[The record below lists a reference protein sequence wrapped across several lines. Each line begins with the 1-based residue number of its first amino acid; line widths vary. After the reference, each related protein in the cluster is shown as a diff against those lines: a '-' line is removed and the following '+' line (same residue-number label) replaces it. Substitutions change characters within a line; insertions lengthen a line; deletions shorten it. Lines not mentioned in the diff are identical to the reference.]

1 MTFEIFSEIIKSVD
15 FPTYE
20 ADFPKTK
27 TPPVVVYQKG
37 VDKSIHSDGK
47 VVFRQEEV
55 IVNLCTTRTDTVSR
69 EKLEKYFK
77 DNSLNLKMVDSY
89 WIPEENFYVTE
100 YRGYLL

>member
-1 MTFEIFSEIIKSVD
+1 MTYDDFIERIKEVD

-20 ADFPKTK
+20 ADFPKAK
-27 TPPVVVYQKG
+27 PPPVVVYQKG
-37 VDKSIHSDGK
+37 VDKSIHADGIT
-47 VVFRQEEV
+47 VFHQEEV

-69 EKLEKYFK
+69 AKLEKFFIEK
-77 DNSLNLKMVDSY
+77 SLDLKMVDSY

>member
-1 MTFEIFSEIIKSVD
+1 MTFENFSEIIKSVD

-20 ADFPKTK
+20 ADFPKAK

-37 VDKSIHSDGK
+37 VDESIIADGI
-47 VVFRQEEV
+47 VVFHQEEV

-69 EKLEKYFK
+69 KKLEKFFI
-77 DNSLNLKMVDSY
+77 DNSLDLKMIESY
-89 WIPEENFYVTE
+89 WIPEESFYVTE